1 MEGFAE
7 VIKYLHHLDKDV
19 TLAINSLG
27 FPAMDAVWQLF
38 SAREIWIVL
47 YLTVI
52 AFFFVRLGWKR
63 ALVVIVS
70 CVLCVTAC
78 DQLAN
83 LVKFSVERLR
93 PCYDAEMLQRGL
105 RVLEDPGQLY
115 GFYSAHAAN
124 ALGFAICSWMGF
136 RCDKRLKY
144 KGYGWGIGIWALL
157 VGISRVFVGKH
168 FLGDVCVGFAVGIA
182 FGVLFGWL
190 AGKVIRRFLDS
201 SLRSE

>member
-7 VIKYLHHLDKDV
+7 VIKYLHHLDKDI

-124 ALGFAICSWMGF
+124 ALGFAVCSWLGF
-136 RCDKRLKY
+136 RADTRLKY
-144 KGYGWGIGIWALL
+144 RGYGWGIGIWALL